1 MRIDLRAVYRL
12 SEERTRQLMMA
23 LFGGLALL
31 VLLQSAFSPLI
42 VLCAVLTVGFAFLT
56 FRRPLATLA
65 FLALYLPFESFFLK
79 FVPDEVYLF
88 ARFFSEGLIYLL
100 CAAVAWRML
109 TRRIAPVQ
117 TPVGLPFALFLVVLA
132 ASAAMNMVEPSV
144 AVLGAR
150 QIVRFV
156 LVFFVAAY
164 LAPPKAFALRL
175 VHVMLAVVALQAS
188 LAIAQ
193 TFIGEPMDALLLPSE
208 ARTYGDI
215 TFTSGV
221 NQFWDPGTRAFATLG
236 RYDRLG
242 NFLAFFLVIAAAM
255 AYGRGKEGHREL
267 PWLFALGLPALVLTY
282 SRASWFAFVL
292 GFLFVAVFLHRDRRV
307 VAAFTAAAVVA
318 SLYVGLTGLSVR
330 YLAEAPGQTLV
341 ERFYETFS
349 YARWRGEYAGLG
361 RVFWAVQT
369 PLTVVPAAPLFGFG
383 PGQFGGGA
391 VAALHNTRA
400 YDQLGLPFGVYGT
413 DGYVD
418 NNWLSLWGETG
429 TVGLLLFLW
438 MYVGLFAYAV
448 RMARTHEDAQVRA
461 LAGGYAGALAG
472 FALIAMLSTAF
483 EIRTNGYYL
492 WLFGGLL
499 VALNRRERPAGPQGV

>member
-12 SEERTRQLMMA
+12 SEERTRQLMA
-23 LFGGLALL
+23 GLFAVLALL
-31 VLLQSAFSPLI
+31 VLLQTLFSPLI
-42 VLCAVLTVGFAFLT
+42 VLCAVLSIGAVLLT
-56 FRRPLATLA
+56 FARPLATVT
-65 FLALYLPFESFFLK
+65 FLALYLPFEPFLLK

-100 CAAVAWRML
+100 CAVVAWRLL
-109 TRRIAPVQ
+109 TRQLKAVQ

-132 ASAAMNMVEPSV
+132 ASAAVNMVEPSV
-144 AVLGAR
+144 AALGAR
-150 QIVRFV
+150 QVVRFV
-156 LVFFVAAY
+156 LVFFVAAF
-164 LAPPKAFALRL
+164 LSPPKAYAVRL
-175 VHVMLAVVALQAS
+175 AHAMLAVVALQSCLALAQS
-188 LAIAQ
+188 L
-193 TFIGEPMDALLLPSE
+193 IGEPMDTLLIPSE
-208 ARTYGDI
+208 ARMYGEI

-242 NFLAFFLVIAAAM
+242 NFLAFFLIIAAAM
-255 AYGRGKEGHREL
+255 AYGRGKDAHREL
-267 PWLFALGLPALVLTY
+267 PWIFLLGLPALVLTY
-282 SRASWFAFVL
+282 SRASWFAFLL

-318 SLYVGLTGLSVR
+318 SLYAGITGLSVR
-330 YLAEAPGQTLV
+330 FLAEAPGQTLV

-349 YARWRGEYAGLG
+349 YARWRGEYDGLG
-361 RVFWAVQT
+361 RVFWMVQV

-391 VAALHNTRA
+391 VAALHETRA
-400 YDQLGLPFGVYGT
+400 YDRLGLPFGVYGT

-418 NNWLSLWGETG
+418 NNWLSLWGEAG
-429 TVGLLLFLW
+429 TVGLFLFLW

-461 LAGGYAGALAG
+461 LAGGYAGAMIG

-499 VALNRRERPAGPQGV
+499 VAMNSKREKEA